1 MLDNQLDIHPTL
13 KDDDLHLWEH
23 IGTGDRLV
31 VCFSPTGAEDPNEP
45 QDISFPMAATGH
57 GVNHVLFVSD
67 PQRTWLNGPGLRE
80 KIFFHFLKFK
90 EKVRP
95 SSIVTLG
102 HSMGGF
108 YALACAA
115 DFGASAAVALAPQV
129 SVHHEI
135 AGDDKRWLIFWD
147 RITNFRYKHVSELLT
162 KEPEYF
168 VVHGALPR
176 EKPQRDRT
184 PLAKNI
190 THFVLPDVHHN
201 VPARLKREG
210 IQETFIDTCFEGD
223 KQGALEVLKPME
235 AYKRTKAKHP
245 ELEAI
250 TAPKPVFKFA
260 ADAMFSSA
268 SVSYFFVM
276 DGRRFE
282 APAILLA
289 ESLRNSLGQG
299 PDVIAYVP
307 NKIIDDILRV
317 TIRMMELLNVDIR
330 GFDSDQVD
338 WNPAYP
344 HGNKILASCE
354 RRSTDLSVFLDTD
367 VVCIGDLTFDTV
379 NSNTP
384 LFAVPEG
391 VPTWGRNEEDWRPVY
406 DQFGL
411 DVPQDRVKLVKGRGR
426 IVLPY
431 FNAGVVGFVER
442 GNAEGN
448 RLPDLWLDTA
458 KRIDANPEI
467 EGKRPW
473 LDQIALPV
481 AAARMGGKIE
491 VMENIYNFS
500 PYRLKGEEEL
510 SHVKLLHYRMGAHY
524 RKYEVCRLGTQR
536 VLEKCPS
543 RLRSRLREKL
553 GLFLR
558 GLALP
563 DHLSGKS

>member
-1 MLDNQLDIHPTL
+1 MLDNQLEIHPTL

-31 VCFSPTGAEDPNEP
+31 ICFSPTGAEDPNVP
-45 QDISFPMAATGH
+45 QQISFPMAATGH
-57 GVNHVLFVSD
+57 GKNHVLFISD
-67 PQRTWLNGPGLRE
+67 PQRTWLNAPGLRE

-95 SSIVTLG
+95 SSVVTLG

-115 DFGASAAVALAPQV
+115 DLGASAAVALAPQV
-129 SVHHEI
+129 SVHREI
-135 AGDDKRWLIFWD
+135 AGDDKRWLKFRD
-147 RITNFRYKHVSELLT
+147 RIRDFRYKHVSELIT
-162 KEPEYF
+162 TGPEYF

-190 THFVLPDVHHN
+190 THFILPDVHHN

-210 IQETFIDTCFEGD
+210 IQETFINTCFEGD
-223 KQGALEVLKPME
+223 KQGASKVLKPMN
-235 AYKRTKAKHP
+235 AYKRTNARHP
-245 ELEAI
+245 ELAPAI
-250 TAPKPVFKFA
+250 AQKTEKRLA
-260 ADAMFSSA
+260 AKAMFNNGSIC
-268 SVSYFFVM
+268 YFFVM
-276 DGRRFE
+276 DGPNFE
-282 APAILLA
+282 AAAILLA
-289 ESLRNSLGQG
+289 ESLRNSLGQD

-307 NKIIDDILRV
+307 NKVIDGIQRV
-317 TIRMMELLNVDIR
+317 TLRMLEMLNVDIR
-330 GFDSDQVD
+330 GFDSEQAD

-367 VVCIGDLTFDTV
+367 VVCIGDLTFD
-379 NSNTP
+379 NISSNTP

-391 VPTWGRNEEDWRPVY
+391 VPTWGRNDEDWRPVY
-406 DQFGL
+406 DQFGI
-411 DVPQDRVKLVKGRGR
+411 DIPKDRVKLVKGRGR

-442 GNAEGN
+442 GNSEGN

-467 EGKRPW
+467 QGKRPW

-500 PYRLKGEEEL
+500 PYRLKGEEDL

-524 RKYEVCRLGTQR
+524 RKYAVCREGTQR
-536 VLEKCPS
+536 VLEKCPN
-543 RLRSRLREKL
+543 RLRPRLRVKL

-558 GLALP
+558 GIVLP
-563 DHLSGKS
+563 DHLLE